1 MKSRHGIVISLI
13 VIIAAFSIT
22 PLLWGE
28 DKKLS
33 VEKPLFLLNGGVG
46 FSEIRDY
53 MGFSFGGS
61 FAFLKKNY
69 IYSLRYI
76 RNNRIHYVRPV
87 YPSQSENREYIEEL
101 GLLYG
106 KMWNLYEDILM
117 MNVSI
122 GISRVSGKKLGK
134 LLYFLEYEKI
144 RIETFGIP
152 FSIQLFNKFSG
163 PVALCLHI
171 FGNYNQESSF
181 YGILLGL
188 QFTKYK

>member
-1 MKSRHGIVISLI
+1 M
-13 VIIAAFSIT
+13 
-22 PLLWGE
+22 
-28 DKKLS
+28 
-33 VEKPLFLLNGGVG
+33 
-46 FSEIRDY
+46 
-53 MGFSFGGS
+53 
-61 FAFLKKNY
+61 
-69 IYSLRYI
+69 
-76 RNNRIHYVRPV
+76 RPV
-87 YPSQSENREYIEEL
+87 YPSQSENKEYIEEL

-152 FSIQLFNKFSG
+152 FSIQLFNKFGG

-171 FGNYNQESSF
+171 FGNYNKESSF
-181 YGILLGL
+181 YGILLGF
-188 QFTKYK
+188 QFTKYKK